1 MAPADTQ
8 ADATAPPSRQSLGLA
23 YGTGL
28 LGLGLMDAYVF
39 IVPLWAVL
47 LGANATEVGLLVGA
61 RSVLPF
67 LLTIHGGVLMDRYGP
82 RRIMVTVIVVII
94 AFAPLYPALPW
105 FPVLMAL
112 QLLIGLALTLQWVG
126 AQTVIARLAEGD
138 ASYLGRFTFASRVG
152 TFTAPIAFGLL
163 WDLTSPWVAFIG
175 VSAWASLM
183 LAVTLALPA
192 DDGNGEAAAAPAPR
206 PRIADFLPRL
216 RDYRETLALVAIP
229 AIAISIAACFLR
241 NATSGIQGSIYIVY
255 LEQIGLTGT
264 VIGILFAAIEGAS
277 GVGSLL
283 AGRVSR
289 TASAF
294 ALLVGTTAASLALI
308 AITPLL
314 GGIVALLFAAQV
326 ARGIIQGINQPLV
339 FAVQSRAVP
348 RERQGATVAL
358 RVTAN
363 RLSAI
368 LVPPVMG
375 IIADAA
381 GIGPSFLILG
391 GTLIGLTFVLWI
403 YARATPEAART

>member
-1 MAPADTQ
+1 MTTAGNPTDTES
-8 ADATAPPSRQSLGLA
+8 PPSRRSLGLA

-61 RSVLPF
+61 RSVLPC

-82 RRIMVTVIVVII
+82 RRIMLTFIIVII
-94 AFAPLYPALPW
+94 VLAPLYPALPW
-105 FPVLMAL
+105 FPVLMVL
-112 QLLIGLALTLQWVG
+112 QILIGLALTLQWVG
-126 AQTVIARLAEGD
+126 AQTVIAQIAAGD
-138 ASYLGRFTFASRVG
+138 ATYIGRFVFSSRVG
-152 TFTAPIAFGLL
+152 TFAAPIAFGLL
-163 WDLTSPWVAFIG
+163 WDLTTPWVSFLG
-175 VSAWASLM
+175 VAAWATLM
-183 LAVTLALPA
+183 FAMTLALPS
-192 DDGNGEAAAAPAPR
+192 GNGKPSEPAAPR
-206 PRIADFLPRL
+206 PRITDFVPRL

-229 AIAISIAACFLR
+229 AIAVSVAACFLR
-241 NATSGIQGSIYIVY
+241 NSTSGIQGSIYIVY
-255 LEQIGLTGT
+255 LEQIGFTGT

-294 ALLVGTTAASLALI
+294 ALLVGTTAASIALI

-314 GGIVALLFAAQV
+314 GGIVVFLIAAQI
-326 ARGIIQGINQPLV
+326 ARGIIQGINQPLM

-358 RVTAN
+358 RVTVN
-363 RLSAI
+363 RLSSI
-368 LVPPVMG
+368 MVPPVMG
-375 IIADAA
+375 LIADSA

-391 GTLIGLTFVLWI
+391 GTLIGLTFLLWV
-403 YARATPEAART
+403 YARALPEAART